1 MLVTLEEAKQE
12 LAIIHNWDDAKLEQ
26 HVKSAS
32 AAVLAYLKV
41 PDDGEVSASA
51 LEPAKQATLLLV
63 REFYEGHEKPMDRVG
78 EQFGYGYLPL
88 PVVSLLYP
96 HREPSLA

>member
-12 LAIIHNWDDAKLEQ
+12 LAIIHNWDDAKLTQ
-26 HVKSAS
+26 HVNAAS

-41 PDDGEVSASA
+41 AEDGEVPALA
-51 LEPAKQATLLLV
+51 LEPARQATLMLV
-63 REFYEGHEKPMDRVG
+63 REFYEGHDKPMERVG

-96 HREPSLA
+96 HREPSIA